1 MYSISRSTRS
11 LFVRILGLISCISC
25 LGFCAAL
32 VACAKKPSVR
42 YVDDSWKTEPPE
54 VRIHDRKAGEF
65 KALNSEFSKAPLSA
79 SVYFSSFERPS
90 PQTRLSLVSSC
101 SQGETQAEQKLEIPA
116 QADIPLVNLVPIALL
131 ASPND
136 ESLHCSIQ
144 LTARNAIGST
154 QIFEVKKV
162 EISRASQ
169 TTLLNIDSSQALSSN
184 ASWRGQVALS
194 KLNVVCSAFA
204 DAIEF
209 PGEPTSD
216 SLRTLLHRPLS
227 LERLR
232 LYRQIDPRV
241 QYPRQ
246 SCRAVLER
254 FTPGSRLSQR
264 IFSSA
269 FEVRFPAPSVNIRT
283 QTHLGGLYYRDFINA
298 RAFSTTITNPN
309 AFALEFRIPFD
320 TGKSLS
326 LQPVFHVGPTAYSQT
341 PILQRVS
348 WEVNG
353 ASNQWSDASHL
364 YFVVGA
370 HQTVTLSAW
379 LKGNR
384 LICNIRRD
392 LQMTTAP
399 LSHRDLRMV
408 AGFDFRL
415 QQSLPLEMVL
425 NASEPLALS
434 ETSET
439 VVMETWTTAQSTW
452 VPQEYWIQ
460 KTGGGRP
467 ASTLSSDNVICSDS
481 TDPTVAKPLGG

>member
-1 MYSISRSTRS
+1 MYSIWRLIP
-11 LFVRILGLISCISC
+11 LFLVRILGLISCISC
-25 LGFCAAL
+25 LGFCTAL

-42 YVDDSWKTEPPE
+42 YLDDSWTIEPPE
-54 VRIHDRKAGEF
+54 VRIHNRKAGEF

-90 PQTRLSLVSSC
+90 PQTRLWLVSSC

-116 QADIPLVNLVPIALL
+116 QADIPLVNLVPLTLL
-131 ASPND
+131 AAPND
-136 ESLHCSIQ
+136 ESFHCSIQ

-154 QIFEVKKV
+154 RTFEAKKV
-162 EISRASQ
+162 EISRADP
-169 TTLLNIDSSQALSSN
+169 TALLNIDSSQALSSN
-184 ASWRGQVALS
+184 ASWRGQVAHS

-204 DAIEF
+204 DAVEF
-209 PGEPTSD
+209 QGEPTSD

-269 FEVRFPAPSVNIRT
+269 FEVRFPAPAVNIRT
-283 QTHLGGLYYRDFINA
+283 QAHLGGLYYRDFINA
-298 RAFSTTITNPN
+298 RAFSTTINNPN

-320 TGKSLS
+320 TGKSLG
-326 LQPVFHVGPTAYSQT
+326 LQPVFHIGPTAYSQT
-341 PILQRVS
+341 PTFQKIS

-353 ASNQWSDASHL
+353 ATNQWSDSSHL

-379 LKGNR
+379 IKDNR

-415 QQSLPLEMVL
+415 RQSLPLEMVL
-425 NASEPLALS
+425 NTSEPFAVS
-434 ETSET
+434 ETPET
-439 VVMETWTTAQSTW
+439 VVMDTWTTGKTNW
-452 VPQEYWIQ
+452 VPQEYWTQ
-460 KTGGGRP
+460 KTGGERP
-467 ASTLSSDNVICSDS
+467 ATTLSSDNVICSDS
-481 TDPTVAKPLGG
+481 VDPTIAKPLGG